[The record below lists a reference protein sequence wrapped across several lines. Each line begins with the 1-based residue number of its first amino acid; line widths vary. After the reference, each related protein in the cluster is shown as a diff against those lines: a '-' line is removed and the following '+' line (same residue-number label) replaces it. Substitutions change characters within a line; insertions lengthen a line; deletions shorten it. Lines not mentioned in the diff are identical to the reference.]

1 MRWPERC
8 VRFLCEK
15 QCYASQRQP
24 APALLTRVTS
34 LIWALKANSQINA
47 FTRML
52 GTSYGIK

>member
-1 MRWPERC
+1 MRSTERC

-15 QCYASQRQP
+15 KCYASQRQP

-34 LIWALKANSQINA
+34 LIWSLRADSQIYA
-47 FTRML
+47 FTRMI